1 MRDRPIQMSGLNVAR
16 TIAGLKC
23 ETRRLAGLDALNGTK
38 DEPRNPNHW
47 ERDGFLA
54 MAHRDKLGRRAC
66 KMRLLPDLVLRDA
79 KSVADLY
86 KDELNVTVSCPY
98 GNIGD
103 LLWFRETS
111 ARTLGGWV
119 YRADAATKDHRPMHL
134 AAADDWCEKTC
145 RNKWTPAIHMPKVAA
160 RVTAEVLDIN
170 LERLWD
176 ITTAGA
182 KREGCA
188 DLHEFTDLWVSLN
201 GQASW
206 DLNPW
211 VWVVLYRKVKP

>member
-1 MRDRPIQMSGLNVAR
+1 MRERPIQMSGLNVAR
-16 TIAGLKC
+16 AIAGLKC
-23 ETRRLAGLDALNGTK
+23 ETRRLAGLDAIN
-38 DEPRNPNHW
+38 ENPDHW
-47 ERDGFLA
+47 AIERDAFGYDING
-54 MAHRDKLGRRAC
+54 RDKAGRRTIR
-66 KMRLLPDLVLRDA
+66 MRILPDVVFRNA
-79 KSVADLY
+79 KTVGDVYAESMRTVVA
-86 KDELNVTVSCPY
+86 CPY
-98 GNIGD
+98 GELGD
-103 LLWFRETS
+103 KLWFRETS
-111 ARTLGGWV
+111 ARTLKGWV
-119 YRADAATKDHRPMHL
+119 YRADAMSKAQRPVHL

-160 RVTAEVLDIN
+160 RVEVEVLDIE

-211 VWVVLYRKVKP
+211 VWVVLYKRLRP